1 MAAGPAS
8 QVNDWQTVKGAA
20 EPADWQTVGAAPPI
34 PGMEQ
39 LGGSAP
45 PPVAPPNPILNGPG
59 PWLPRF
65 GNSLGQSAKGI
76 VMGAVPG
83 LSETV
88 QNARALSRG
97 GLPEVQRVQIE
108 GNPINQAVQ
117 GVRGMGPVTMRD
129 VPEIAGRMAAP
140 FLPGGPQVVQ
150 GSEQLARGQT
160 AEGLGT
166 LALPAAMIVG
176 PKAAEGVGAVAER
189 GLRSPFRM
197 GEPLLPDLPM
207 TGPKY
212 GAAQKISSIRLQSPI
227 QPPTHSLPPPPA
239 FLPGRPPGIVPTTT
253 EAPAFLQ
260 TPPPGP
266 RSEAPPFLQTPPAGP
281 RSEAPPFL
289 QTPPPGPRSEAPP
302 FLRTPEP
309 EPSSPPPAAPSA
321 PPAAGTPHKLSLW
334 HGSSQPFGSID
345 PAKTRDSGPISWL
358 TSDRDYASEYGK
370 TTQHDVHVRNP
381 LDLREETTPPPEKQ
395 RWNGHQ
401 ERTIQEWL
409 DLFNARGVKASLLDP
424 EYGDETARLWDLLHG
439 GDRDFTE
446 VTDLGKALRQ
456 SPYDALIVREPKG
469 PGGEPVDAYGILKPE
484 ALPGP
489 IPRGKEAPS
498 GPVGMVRPTPAV
510 PPGRPAIAPPM
521 PSGRGLQMP
530 AGMPRPIAP
539 AVPGPETIASAPPA
553 GPTIAPPAP
562 PSRGIVDIPGTHPEA
577 QPAIVTGQRLARAAT
592 ASGIVGDLKA
602 AGYTLEDLPAGDDVK
617 GWQKLFDTAQS
628 PFRKTPE
635 AQRKMIDAVR
645 AEFGRQGKL
654 Q

>member
-34 PGMEQ
+34 PGMEK

-88 QNARALSRG
+88 QDARALSRG

-212 GAAQKISSIRLQSPI
+212 GAAQKISAIRLQSPI
-227 QPPTHSLPPPPA
+227 QPPTYSLPPPPA
-239 FLPGRPPGIVPTTT
+239 FLPGRPPAA
-253 EAPAFLQ
+253 E
-260 TPPPGP
+260 PPP
-266 RSEAPPFLQTPPAGP
+266 S
-281 RSEAPPFL
+281 
-289 QTPPPGPRSEAPP
+289 
-302 FLRTPEP
+302 
-309 EPSSPPPAAPSA
+309 
-321 PPAAGTPHKLSLW
+321 
-334 HGSSQPFGSID
+334 
-345 PAKTRDSGPISWL
+345 
-358 TSDRDYASEYGK
+358 
-370 TTQHDVHVRNP
+370 
-381 LDLREETTPPPEKQ
+381 
-395 RWNGHQ
+395 
-401 ERTIQEWL
+401 
-409 DLFNARGVKASLLDP
+409 
-424 EYGDETARLWDLLHG
+424 
-439 GDRDFTE
+439 
-446 VTDLGKALRQ
+446 
-456 SPYDALIVREPKG
+456 
-469 PGGEPVDAYGILKPE
+469 
-484 ALPGP
+484 P
-489 IPRGKEAPS
+489 IPRGNEAPS

-539 AVPGPETIASAPPA
+539 TVPGPEAIASAPPA

-562 PSRGIVDIPGTHPEA
+562 PSRGMTIAEQLRDAMKTPDTTANPATGVATIPVDIPGTHPEA
-577 QPAIVTGQRLARAAT
+577 KPAIVTGQRLARAAT
-592 ASGIVGDLKA
+592 SSGIVGDLKA

-645 AEFGRQGKL
+645 AEFGRQGKP

>member
-34 PGMEQ
+34 PGMEK

-88 QNARALSRG
+88 QDARALSRG
-97 GLPEVQRVQIE
+97 GLPEVQRVQNE
-108 GNPINQAVQ
+108 GNPINQALQ

-212 GAAQKISSIRLQSPI
+212 GAAQKISAIRLQSPI
-227 QPPTHSLPPPPA
+227 QPPTYSLPPPPA
-239 FLPGRPPGIVPTTT
+239 FLPGRPAGMVPVTTEAPAFLPGRPRGIVPTTT

-260 TPPPGP
+260 TPP
-266 RSEAPPFLQTPPAGP
+266 E
-281 RSEAPPFL
+281 
-289 QTPPPGPRSEAPP
+289 GPRSEAPP

-309 EPSSPPPAAPSA
+309 EPSSPPPAFLPAR
-321 PPAAGTPHKLSLW
+321 PPAAEPPLS
-334 HGSSQPFGSID
+334 
-345 PAKTRDSGPISWL
+345 
-358 TSDRDYASEYGK
+358 
-370 TTQHDVHVRNP
+370 
-381 LDLREETTPPPEKQ
+381 
-395 RWNGHQ
+395 
-401 ERTIQEWL
+401 
-409 DLFNARGVKASLLDP
+409 
-424 EYGDETARLWDLLHG
+424 
-439 GDRDFTE
+439 
-446 VTDLGKALRQ
+446 
-456 SPYDALIVREPKG
+456 
-469 PGGEPVDAYGILKPE
+469 
-484 ALPGP
+484 P
-489 IPRGKEAPS
+489 IPRGNEAPS

-539 AVPGPETIASAPPA
+539 AVPGPEAVAAPTPPV

-562 PSRGIVDIPGTHPEA
+562 PSRGLTIAEQLRDAMKTPDTTANPATGVATIPVDIPGTHPEA

-645 AEFGRQGKL
+645 AEFGRQGKP

>member
-1 MAAGPAS
+1 
-8 QVNDWQTVKGAA
+8 
-20 EPADWQTVGAAPPI
+20 
-34 PGMEQ
+34 MEQ

-108 GNPINQAVQ
+108 GNPINQALQ

-212 GAAQKISSIRLQSPI
+212 GAAQKISGIRLQSPI
-227 QPPTHSLPPPPA
+227 QPPTYSLPPPPA

-253 EAPAFLQ
+253 EAP
-260 TPPPGP
+260 
-266 RSEAPPFLQTPPAGP
+266 PFLQTPPAGP
-281 RSEAPPFL
+281 GSEAPAFL
-289 QTPPPGPRSEAPP
+289 PAR
-302 FLRTPEP
+302 
-309 EPSSPPPAAPSA
+309 PPAA
-321 PPAAGTPHKLSLW
+321 
-334 HGSSQPFGSID
+334 
-345 PAKTRDSGPISWL
+345 
-358 TSDRDYASEYGK
+358 E
-370 TTQHDVHVRNP
+370 
-381 LDLREETTPPPEKQ
+381 PPP
-395 RWNGHQ
+395 N
-401 ERTIQEWL
+401 
-409 DLFNARGVKASLLDP
+409 
-424 EYGDETARLWDLLHG
+424 
-439 GDRDFTE
+439 
-446 VTDLGKALRQ
+446 
-456 SPYDALIVREPKG
+456 
-469 PGGEPVDAYGILKPE
+469 
-484 ALPGP
+484 P
-489 IPRGKEAPS
+489 IPRGNEAPS

-539 AVPGPETIASAPPA
+539 AVPGPEAIASAPPA
-553 GPTIAPPAP
+553 GPTIAPPVP
-562 PSRGIVDIPGTHPEA
+562 PSRGIVDIPRTHPEA

-645 AEFGRQGKL
+645 AEFGRQGKP

>member
-34 PGMEQ
+34 PGMEK

-212 GAAQKISSIRLQSPI
+212 GAAQKISAIRLQSPI
-227 QPPTHSLPPPPA
+227 QPPTYSLPPPPA
-239 FLPGRPPGIVPTTT
+239 FLPGRPAAA
-253 EAPAFLQ
+253 E
-260 TPPPGP
+260 PPP
-266 RSEAPPFLQTPPAGP
+266 
-281 RSEAPPFL
+281 
-289 QTPPPGPRSEAPP
+289 
-302 FLRTPEP
+302 
-309 EPSSPPPAAPSA
+309 
-321 PPAAGTPHKLSLW
+321 SL
-334 HGSSQPFGSID
+334 
-345 PAKTRDSGPISWL
+345 
-358 TSDRDYASEYGK
+358 
-370 TTQHDVHVRNP
+370 
-381 LDLREETTPPPEKQ
+381 
-395 RWNGHQ
+395 
-401 ERTIQEWL
+401 
-409 DLFNARGVKASLLDP
+409 
-424 EYGDETARLWDLLHG
+424 
-439 GDRDFTE
+439 
-446 VTDLGKALRQ
+446 
-456 SPYDALIVREPKG
+456 
-469 PGGEPVDAYGILKPE
+469 
-484 ALPGP
+484 
-489 IPRGKEAPS
+489 IPRGNEAPS

-539 AVPGPETIASAPPA
+539 AVPGPEAIASAPPA
-553 GPTIAPPAP
+553 GPTIAAPAP

-645 AEFGRQGKL
+645 AEFGRQGKP